1 MNEKRKRQLAIL
13 GGEPLFPYLLNIVR
27 PRFPALSSF
36 LDRFAQGLERGQ
48 VTNHGP
54 AVAEFEEKVADY
66 CGAPAVVCNNGQTAL
81 MIMLR
86 AADIEAGEVIVPS
99 YTFSATPHA
108 VRWCGATPVFA
119 DMRGMVLDPTDAER
133 RITSRTVAMLGVD
146 VYGLACDYDAFESIG
161 RKHGIRVLFDS
172 APSFGTRFGGKPVGA
187 RGDAQMFSF
196 HATKAFTTMEGGA
209 VVSRDPEL
217 VRRARALRN
226 FGQLGGAD
234 CDEPGVN
241 GKMMEISALIG
252 IEQLKGFD
260 DVVQHRFEITE
271 IMRAELI
278 GIPGVSLTDVPAA
291 QLPVWLYFPIVID
304 AQRFGMNRDQLA
316 AALEREN
323 IQLRKYFEM
332 PCHHMKAYRNQR
344 SVSLPESERA
354 AYNVLALPVYN
365 DMTEGEARGIARAIR
380 EIHEQAGEVAASLAP
395 RLYPAAD

>member
-1 MNEKRKRQLAIL
+1 MNDKRKRQLAIL

-27 PRFPALSSF
+27 PRFPPLPSF
-36 LDRFAQGLERGQ
+36 LDRFAQSLERGQ

-108 VRWCGATPVFA
+108 VRWGGGTPVFA
-119 DMRGMVLDPTDAER
+119 DMRSMVLDPTDAER
-133 RITSRTVAMLGVD
+133 RITSRTVAILGVD

-172 APSFGTRFGGKPVGA
+172 APSFGTRLGGKPVGA

-196 HATKAFTTMEGGA
+196 HASKAFTTMEGGA
-209 VVSRDPEL
+209 VISRDPEL
-217 VRRARALRN
+217 IRRARALRN

-260 DVVQHRFEITE
+260 AVVQHRFEITE

-278 GIPGVSLTDVPAA
+278 DIPGVSLTDVPAG

-304 AQRFGMNRDQLA
+304 SQRFGMNRDQLA

-323 IQLRKYFEM
+323 IHVRKYFEL
-332 PCHHMKAYRNQR
+332 PCHHMRAYRNQR

-365 DMTEGEARGIARAIR
+365 DMTEGEACGIARAIR

-395 RLYPAAD
+395 RLSPAAD